1 MFCRSLFVTLSF
13 FFWPLYCLFFFDL
26 HPPITPLYQ
35 FKLFSKQI
43 ISHIN
48 YITLCICS
56 SGSVNKQIHYENYTE
71 NISNAVAIQHVI
83 FLSLLQSICSY
94 QSTLNDFLVDF
105 LIMTENVF
113 HVLIITYSSE
123 CNQ

>member
-1 MFCRSLFVTLSF
+1 MFHILLFVPFFLFVLTNVLSVLLQFTASDYSFDIFKF
-13 FFWPLYCLFFFDL
+13 FL
-26 HPPITPLYQ
+26 
-35 FKLFSKQI
+35 KQN
-43 ISHIN
+43 ISNIN
-48 YITLCICS
+48 HSTFCICS